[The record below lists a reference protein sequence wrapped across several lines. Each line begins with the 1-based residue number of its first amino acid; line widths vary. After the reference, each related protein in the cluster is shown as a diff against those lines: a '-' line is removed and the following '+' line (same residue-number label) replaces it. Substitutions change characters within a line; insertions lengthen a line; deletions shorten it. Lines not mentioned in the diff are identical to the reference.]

1 MTVTVNIEKNI
12 YGGDGLGHLGD
23 GRVIF
28 VPGAFKG
35 DTVKAQIVKE
45 AKGFV
50 KATLVGVD
58 FSPRRDPAQSN
69 VPPQPGMVYASISP
83 EFESELKRDQLAE
96 FFSRARISIPEIET
110 IKTEKS
116 LRYRNKVTYHFSGSK
131 IGYHLPETNDI
142 VEFDEDILACPEI
155 NAAWP
160 GIKQNLLTLLTQ
172 GAVAVRRSI
181 AEKRTITI
189 RYTPLS
195 GVKWYLGGDSGR
207 GGLQP
212 TPRASADILKE
223 TTLGRT
229 FQVPLRGFY
238 QVNPEAGEKLVE
250 AVVREYHRHEELA
263 PNILDLYCGVG
274 VFGLCCTPPKL
285 TGIESGTEAIN
296 FAKQNALSTSTPLH
310 GQYKFYAEE
319 VGKNMRKI
327 GIGSQTCVIVDP
339 PRGGLEKG
347 VPEWLR
353 DSKAPRIFYVSCDP
367 ATLMR
372 DLRVITQKYEVE
384 RVMWVNMFPRTA
396 RFETFVT
403 LVKTRT

>member
-1 MTVTVNIEKNI
+1 MTVSVKIEKNV

-35 DTVKAQIVKE
+35 ETVKAKIVKE
-45 AKGFV
+45 TKGFV
-50 KATLVGVD
+50 KGELVEKVVSASAVADRKTTENEGGKTIG
-58 FSPRRDPAQSN
+58 
-69 VPPQPGMVYASISP
+69 QPGMVYAGITP
-83 EFESELKRDQLAE
+83 EFEAELKKEQLEE
-96 FFSRARISIPEIET
+96 FFARARISIPEIET

-116 LRYRNKVTYHFSGSK
+116 LHYRNKVTYHFSGSK

-142 VEFDEDILACPEI
+142 VEFEEDVLAVPEI

-160 GIKQNLLTLLTQ
+160 AIKQNLLTLLTQ
-172 GAVAVRRSI
+172 GAIAVRRSI
-181 AEKRTITI
+181 AEKKTITV
-189 RYTPLS
+189 RYSPLS
-195 GVKWYLGGDSGR
+195 GVKWYLGSDER
-207 GGLQP
+207 
-212 TPRASADILKE
+212 RE
-223 TTLGRT
+223 TRDVMQEKTLGRV

-274 VFGLCCTPPKL
+274 VFGISCNPPKL
-285 TGIESGTEAIN
+285 TGIESGKEAIE
-296 FAKQNALSTSTPLH
+296 FAKKN
-310 GQYKFYAEE
+310 GEGRFYAEE
-319 VGKNMRKI
+319 VGKNRKRI

-372 DLRVITQKYEVE
+372 DLRVITEKYEVE
-384 RVMWVNMFPRTA
+384 KVMWVNMFPRTA
-396 RFETFVT
+396 RFETLVT
-403 LVKTRT
+403 MVRR